1 MKLENYEI
9 KRHGSA
15 FLTAP
20 EAAQLL
26 HISTSHAYKVTH
38 RLNQELKA
46 QGFLTIAGR
55 ISRDYLLERTTA
67 APKRQEAEDSGS
79 LQG

>member
-9 KRHGSA
+9 KRYGSA
-15 FLTAP
+15 FLTVP
-20 EAAQLL
+20 EAAHLL
-26 HISTSHAYKVTH
+26 HISTSHAYKVIH

-55 ISRDYLLERTTA
+55 ICQQYLLQRTMGK
-67 APKRQEAEDSGS
+67 PPEKEAKQDGC
-79 LQG
+79 L

>member
-1 MKLENYEI
+1 MKLENCEI
-9 KRHGSA
+9 KRYGSA

-26 HISTSHAYKVTH
+26 HISTSHAYKVIH
-38 RLNQELKA
+38 RLNQELKS

-55 ISRDYLLERTTA
+55 ISRDYLLQRTMGKAPERGA
-67 APKRQEAEDSGS
+67 HRDGR
-79 LQG
+79 L

>member
-1 MKLENYEI
+1 MKLKNCEI
-9 KRHGSA
+9 KRDGSA

-26 HISTSHAYKVTH
+26 HISPSPAYKVIH

-55 ISRDYLLERTTA
+55 ISRDYLLQRTMGKASDEET
-67 APKRQEAEDSGS
+67 Q
-79 LQG
+79 QG

>member
-1 MKLENYEI
+1 MKLEKYEI
-9 KRHGSA
+9 KRYGSA

-20 EAAQLL
+20 EAARLL
-26 HISTSHAYKVTH
+26 HISTSHAYKVIH

-55 ISRDYLLERTTA
+55 ISQQYLLQRTMGK
-67 APKRQEAEDSGS
+67 APEKEAKQDGS
-79 LQG
+79 L

>member
-1 MKLENYEI
+1 MKSENCKI
-9 KRHGSA
+9 KRYGST

-26 HISTSHAYKVTH
+26 HISTSHAYKVIH

-55 ISRDYLLERTTA
+55 ISRDYLLHRTLGKE
-67 APKRQEAEDSGS
+67 PDKEVQRDGG
-79 LQG
+79 L

>member
-1 MKLENYEI
+1 MKLENCEI
-9 KRHGSA
+9 KRDGSA

-26 HISTSHAYKVTH
+26 HISTSHAYKVIH

-55 ISRDYLLERTTA
+55 ISRNYLLQRTMGKAPERRA
-67 APKRQEAEDSGS
+67 QRYGC
-79 LQG
+79 L

>member
-1 MKLENYEI
+1 MEET
-9 KRHGSA
+9 H
-15 FLTAP
+15 FLTVT

-26 HISTSHAYKVTH
+26 HISKSHAYKVIH

-46 QGFLTIAGR
+46 QGVLTIAGR
-55 ISRDYLLERTTA
+55 INRSYLLERTV
-67 APKRQEAEDSGS
+67 APKRKEAEDNGS

>member
-1 MKLENYEI
+1 MKLENCEI
-9 KRHGSA
+9 KRYGSA

-26 HISTSHAYKVTH
+26 HISTSHAYKVIH
-38 RLNQELKA
+38 RLNQELNA

-55 ISRDYLLERTTA
+55 ISRDYLLQRTIGK
-67 APKRQEAEDSGS
+67 APDKEVQQDGR
-79 LQG
+79 L

>member
-1 MKLENYEI
+1 MKLENCEI
-9 KRHGSA
+9 KRYGSA

-26 HISTSHAYKVTH
+26 HISTSHAYKVIH
-38 RLNQELKA
+38 QLNQELKA

-55 ISRDYLLERTTA
+55 ISQNYLLQRTMRKVPERG
-67 APKRQEAEDSGS
+67 PQRDGR
-79 LQG
+79 L

>member
-1 MKLENYEI
+1 MKLENCEI
-9 KRHGSA
+9 KRYGGA

-20 EAAQLL
+20 EAAKLL
-26 HISTSHAYKVTH
+26 HISTSHAYKIIH

-55 ISRDYLLERTTA
+55 INRDYLLQRTMG
-67 APKRQEAEDSGS
+67 KKSEEEAQQDGS
-79 LQG
+79 L

>member
-1 MKLENYEI
+1 MKLENCEI
-9 KRHGSA
+9 KRYGGT
-15 FLTAP
+15 FVTAP

-26 HISTSHAYKVTH
+26 HISTSHAYKVIH

-55 ISRDYLLERTTA
+55 ISRDYLLQRTMGKLPDKEVQRDER
-67 APKRQEAEDSGS
+67 
-79 LQG
+79 L